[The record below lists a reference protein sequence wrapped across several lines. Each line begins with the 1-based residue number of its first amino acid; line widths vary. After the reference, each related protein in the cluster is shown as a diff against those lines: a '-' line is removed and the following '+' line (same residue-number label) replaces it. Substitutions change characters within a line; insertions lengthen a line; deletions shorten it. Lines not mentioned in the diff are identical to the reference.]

1 MANQTPRE
9 LIIKSTHRGLRYTDG
24 RLTDV
29 LEAGRYRLP
38 SQSRA
43 WVRRPKVEVVV
54 VDMRER
60 ELTIKGQEILTSDKV
75 AVRVSILTQYQVV
88 DPVAAVEK
96 VAAYEDRLYSDVQL
110 AARRSLAS
118 MTLDEILTNRNQLSE
133 DILADLQTVAEGY
146 GVKILRADVKDIVF
160 PGNLQDIMNRVL
172 AAQRLSEA
180 QLVEA
185 RTKAEK
191 EALEA
196 QTRAETDRV
205 AATAKAE
212 TDRIGA
218 VARAE
223 VVRLVAQAE
232 AEAERI
238 RAEAEV
244 EALRL
249 RRENADAYAQHPAL
263 LRLQELESLAVLSR
277 NAQAR
282 IYIGF
287 DKHTSVS
294 AD

>member
-1 MANQTPRE
+1 MTMRE
-9 LIIKSTHRGLRYTDG
+9 LIIKGTHRGLRYTDG

-29 LEAGRYRLP
+29 LDAGRYRLP
-38 SQSRA
+38 RPSTR
-43 WVRRPKVEVVV
+43 WVRRPRVEIVQ

-75 AVRVSILTQYQVV
+75 AVRVSILTQFKVV
-88 DPVAAVEK
+88 DAVAAVQK

-118 MTLDEILTNRNQLSE
+118 MTLEAILTNRNQLSE
-133 DILADLQTVAEGY
+133 DILTDLQAVAAGY
-146 GVKILRADVKDIVF
+146 GVEILRADVKDIIF

-172 AAQRLSEA
+172 TAERLAEA

-191 EALEA
+191 ETLEA
-196 QTRAETDRV
+196 RT
-205 AATAKAE
+205 KAD
-212 TDRIGA
+212 TDRIA
-218 VARAE
+218 AASRAE
-223 VVRLVAQAE
+223 VVRLAAEAE

-238 RAEAEV
+238 RATADV
-244 EALRL
+244 EALRV
-249 RRENADAYAQHPAL
+249 RAVNADAYAQLPAL
-263 LRLQELESLAVLSR
+263 LRLEELESLANLSR

-287 DKHTSVS
+287 DKLQVNAS
-294 AD
+294 D